1 MAVGTLITDSR
12 DAKFDT
18 PRIFFL
24 MRRTGYTA
32 QYHRL
37 ITLYFAAAAAAAA
50 GRDIPCHMSI
60 SRAYSI
66 TCCGLDIETESGGL

>member
-1 MAVGTLITDSR
+1 
-12 DAKFDT
+12 
-18 PRIFFL
+18 

-37 ITLYFAAAAAAAA
+37 TTLYFAAAAAAAAA

-66 TCCGLDIETESGGL
+66 TCCGLDRPIETESGGL